1 MFPANAFQVSIAGD
15 RLDLV
20 RDVVVLQESRQDSAA
35 AEGVGLECDEDENG
49 RRERVACALQVQ
61 VQLRDEGTR

>member
-20 RDVVVLQESRQDSAA
+20 RDVVVLQESCKDSAA
-35 AEGVGLECDEDENG
+35 AEGVGLEGDEDENG

>member
-1 MFPANAFQVSIAGD
+1 MFPPNALQVSIAGD

-20 RDVVVLQESRQDSAA
+20 WDVVVLQESREDPAA
-35 AEGVGLECDEDENG
+35 AEGIGLEGDEDEDG